1 MNVLGILFLATWA
14 PMAAEPRA
22 IGPTFCV
29 GDEMVYTGE
38 VTEECTRH
46 DRPYKRKVRLDVR
59 VFALSGRD
67 DSTDLAI
74 LTRLCPLEDPS
85 IAGAAASITGLK
97 SATGPAPA
105 VVRLELVRVDARGAV
120 QMLRPKP
127 FPPFVLDDKTTV
139 TPVTPLPLNE
149 PATTEL
155 GFFVPLPATVAT
167 IGQTWTIDEP
177 TRPARQW
184 EAKRTVVQNGA
195 QVVELSAV
203 QRTAEW
209 EKPTGL
215 DKAWQRTD
223 DVFVSPVD
231 GLAREFTRVVERKEG
246 IHIVER
252 RTVRAEMTTPPTPHR
267 GESFASTR
275 REIESAYSFAR
286 DYEERTGNT
295 ARLSIRI
302 EQYRARQT
310 ETAYRDAIDTV
321 LRRIHADRDK

>member
-1 MNVLGILFLATWA
+1 MNVLGILFLAAWV

-22 IGPTFCV
+22 VGPTFSV

-38 VTEECTRH
+38 VTEECTRQ
-46 DRPYKRKVRLDVR
+46 DRPYKRKFRLEVR

-67 DSTDLAI
+67 DSTDVAI

-105 VVRLELVRVDARGAV
+105 IVRLELVRVDARGAI
-120 QMLRPKP
+120 QLLRPKP
-127 FPPFVLDDKTTV
+127 SPPFLLNDKTTV
-139 TPVTPLPLNE
+139 IAVAPLPLNE
-149 PATTEL
+149 PATTET

-167 IGQTWTIDEP
+167 IGQTWTIEEPARP
-177 TRPARQW
+177 TRQW
-184 EAKRTVVQNGA
+184 TAKRTIVQNGA
-195 QVVELSAV
+195 QVVELSAL

-215 DKAWQRTD
+215 DRPWQRTD

-231 GLAREFTRVVERKEG
+231 GLAREFRRTIELKEG

-252 RTVRAEMTTPPTPHR
+252 RTVRAEMTTTPTPHR

-275 REIESAYSFAR
+275 REIESAYSFAHE
-286 DYEERTGNT
+286 YEQRTGN
-295 ARLSIRI
+295 ARLLLRI